1 MGTFGVGMV
10 KTTPNVSAQARVGT
24 YVKLS
29 RPGEPKLV
37 GEVVGFV
44 EASQT
49 FLVDVPS

>member
-1 MGTFGVGMV
+1 MV
-10 KTTPNVSAQARVGT
+10 KTTPNLSAQARVWT

-29 RPGEPKLV
+29 CPGEPKLV

>member
-1 MGTFGVGMV
+1 MGWELGG
-10 KTTPNVSAQARVGT
+10 NGEDDAHVSAQARVGT

-29 RPGEPKLV
+29 LPGEPKLV
-37 GEVVGFV
+37 GEVVEFV